1 MIYEK
6 TISTPYSTL
15 EASPQL
21 TVWKLE
27 KGIIQALRV
36 YFPAGSANLLH
47 VQIFEGPTQIFPKG
61 SGSFSG
67 HGGLFEHTAVNYPLL
82 TAPYELVIH
91 SWNTSTKY
99 AHSVYLYLDISRTG
113 VYVE

>member
-6 TISTPYSTL
+6 TISTPITAT
-15 EASPQL
+15 EASPQK

-27 KGIIQALRV
+27 KGIITDLRV

-47 VQIFEGPTQIFPKG
+47 VIFFFESVQIFPKT

-67 HGGLFEHTAVNYPLL
+67 HGGMFEHSNIGYPLL
-82 TAPYELVIH
+82 TPPYELILYT
-91 SWNTSTKY
+91 WNESTKY